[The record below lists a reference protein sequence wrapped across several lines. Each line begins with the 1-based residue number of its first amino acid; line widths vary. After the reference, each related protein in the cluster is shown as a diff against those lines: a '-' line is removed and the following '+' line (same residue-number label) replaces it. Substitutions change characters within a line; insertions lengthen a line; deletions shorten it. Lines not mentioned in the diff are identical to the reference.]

1 MLKFYQ
7 RLIQILSIV
16 SPKLASNMAYKLF
29 CTPINKKLRER
40 EIEIIKL
47 AKAENIRFE
56 DTFIKKYTWGNGHKT
71 ALLVHGWESNAG
83 SLGAFVKLLT
93 ENDYQVI
100 GFDCPAHGQSGGKQ
114 TTLFKNSDAALL
126 ICNQIGHIDM
136 AITHS
141 FGSVV
146 LMNAILHNK
155 NISLDKLIMITTPNE
170 LQKAFD
176 DFYNLLK
183 INNAVQQCMEQK
195 IENLYHIK
203 IKEMT
208 ASTLCHQIH
217 LKHALIIHDRQDK
230 VIPFHNAEIVAK
242 NLKNCQLIPIEN
254 AGHYKILWDQRVLN
268 LVEKEITV
276 DLEI

>member
-7 RLIQILSIV
+7 SYLKFISII
-16 SPKLASNMAYKLF
+16 SPKLASNIAFKLF

-40 EIEIIKL
+40 EIEVIKI
-47 AKAENIRFE
+47 AKSESLKFE
-56 DTFIKKYTWGNGHKT
+56 DTFIKKYTWGKGSKT

-93 ENDYQVI
+93 ENDYEVI

-114 TTLFKNSDAALL
+114 TTLFRNSDAALL
-126 ICNQIGHIDM
+126 ICNQIGHIDI

-146 LMNAILHNK
+146 LMNAILNNK
-155 NISLDKLIMITTPNE
+155 NISLDKLVMITTPNE

-183 INNAVQQCMEQK
+183 INHRVKQKMEQK
-195 IENLYHIK
+195 IEKRYNIK

-208 ASTLCHQIH
+208 ASVLCHQLH
-217 LKHALIIHDRQDK
+217 LKHAIIVHDRQDK

-254 AGHYKILWDQRVLN
+254 AGHYKILWDKRVID
-268 LVEKEITV
+268 LVEKEIN
-276 DLEI
+276 

>member
-7 RLIQILSIV
+7 SYLKLLSLV
-16 SPKLASNMAYKLF
+16 SNKLASNIAFKLF
-29 CTPINKKLRER
+29 CTPINKKLRDR
-40 EIEIIKL
+40 EIEVLKT
-47 AKAENIRFE
+47 AFSENIKFE
-56 DTFIKKYTWGNGHKT
+56 DTFIKKYTWGKGSKT

-93 ENDYQVI
+93 ENDYKVI

-114 TTLFKNSDAALL
+114 TTLFRNSDAALL
-126 ICNQIGHIDM
+126 ICNQIGHIDI

-155 NISLDKLIMITTPNE
+155 NISLDKLVMITTPNE

-176 DFYNLLK
+176 DFYSLLK
-183 INNAVQQCMEQK
+183 ISQKVKEKMEQK
-195 IENLYHIK
+195 IEKRYNIK

-208 ASTLCHQIH
+208 ASVLCKQLH
-217 LKHALIIHDRQDK
+217 LKHAIIVHDKQDK
-230 VIPFHNAEIVAK
+230 IIPFHNAEIVAK

-254 AGHYKILWDQRVLN
+254 AGHYKILWDKRVID
-268 LVEKEITV
+268 LVDKEITV
-276 DLEI
+276 

>member
-7 RLIQILSIV
+7 LFLKFLSII
-16 SPKLASNMAYKLF
+16 STSYAANTAFKLF
-29 CTPINKKLRER
+29 CTPINKKLRDR
-40 EIEIIKL
+40 EIEVIKS
-47 AKAENIRFE
+47 AKAENIAFE
-56 DTFIKKYTWGNGHKT
+56 DTYIKKYTWGNGSKT

-93 ENDYQVI
+93 ENNYTVI

-114 TTLFKNSDAALL
+114 TTLFRNSDAALL
-126 ICNQIGHIDM
+126 ICNQLDHIDI

-155 NISLDKLIMITTPNE
+155 NISLDKLVMITTPNE

-183 INNAVQQCMEQK
+183 INNRVRQLMEQK
-195 IENLYHIK
+195 IEKRYNIK
-203 IKEMT
+203 IKDMT
-208 ASTLCHQIH
+208 ASVLCHQLN
-217 LKHALIIHDRQDK
+217 LKHAIIVHDKQDK
-230 VIPFHNAEIVAK
+230 VIPFHNAETVAK
-242 NLKNCQLIPIEN
+242 NLKNCQLIPIDN
-254 AGHYKILWDQRVLN
+254 AGHYKILWDKRVLD
-268 LVEKEITV
+268 LVEKEIK
-276 DLEI
+276 